1 MHNAY
6 TYMGNNKNTKIL
18 QVQFINFLIAT
29 FRIRDSQHNKN
40 ISNLFLAAIQF
51 VVKSSSD
58 EIELEIL
65 HTISS

>member
-18 QVQFINFLIAT
+18 QVQFINFSIAT
-29 FRIRDSQHNKN
+29 FRIRDSQHHKN
-40 ISNLFLAAIQF
+40 ISNSFLAAIQF